1 VARRPLSNLADVIG
15 KALVKPVAEWT
26 KRAQRDLAVFSRAIG
41 VAPETF
47 AGYAP
52 STQRKYVA
60 AAKKGRTASEERA
73 RVREVRKARA
83 EKKKREQQPTGV
95 SKTSIRNTVEWRRLI
110 AVRDELY
117 AEGLNDEAG
126 PDTAM
131 DSIGARKLYEDESL
145 EAHIRIYGIDYV
157 IEHAESQLAALQQY
171 NQSQGRDRT
180 LGRQRMMAKF
190 HSLDK
195 EVFGASAAVE
205 DEDERWYWYHSSSNL
220 HY

>member
-1 VARRPLSNLADVIG
+1 MARRPLPNLADVIG

-41 VAPETF
+41 IAPETF

-52 STQRKYVA
+52 STQRRYVA
-60 AAKKGRTASEERA
+60 AAKKGRTAEQERA
-73 RVREVRKARA
+73 RVREVRAARRV
-83 EKKKREQQPTGV
+83 KQRE
-95 SKTSIRNTVEWRRLI
+95 SRNLPSAGPEWRRLI
-110 AVRDELY
+110 GVREELY

-131 DSIGARKLYEDESL
+131 DSIGARKLYEDDSL
-145 EAHIRIYGIDYV
+145 EAHIRVYGIEYV
-157 IEHAESQLAALQQY
+157 IDHAESQLAALKQY

-205 DEDERWYWYHSSSNL
+205 DEDERWYWYHSSSAL